1 MQIILFLLALFA
13 IGYVLYGISAGVQ
26 TIARGF
32 TRLTEGM
39 RNSAPPEEASP
50 ISLPTATAKTA
61 NDSAPEKQNQ
71 KPWGNEGGASPIQ
84 RSIDELREIFALY
97 QQGALT
103 QAEFEGMKRTLLAP
117 ITQSFTHTSQKNP

>member
-13 IGYVLYGISAGVQ
+13 IGCVLYGISAGVQ

-32 TRLTEGM
+32 TRLTEGV

-103 QAEFEGMKRTLLAP
+103 QAEFESMKQYLLTGIKTGAP
-117 ITQSFTHTSQKNP
+117 QDH